1 VLLLPSFPLFL
12 SFTTGSSAT
21 AATLACLELTAL
33 RGESIGGIESTLACP
48 GTQFEHTAF
57 FSRSERKNFCFS
69 GNFIPPRCYCY
80 CLLAA
85 AVLSFS
91 LVFSRN
97 GSLSLSL
104 LRVVSGRHGCTLK
117 IRASFSLSLF
127 LSPEPLSLS
136 LSLSFS
142 RTKCGLGEE
151 RPLAASISQHFHQI
165 STFCKVVK
173 VAGLL

>member
-97 GSLSLSL
+97 GSLSLSCVWSVVGTGVLSRYEL
-104 LRVVSGRHGCTLK
+104 L
-117 IRASFSLSLF
+117 SLSLSFF
-127 LSPEPLSLS
+127 LPSLFLS